1 MDSSISRFPQPS
13 FYSVANCAV
22 NGISVTGCIGAKTVQ
37 RFVGVR
43 FNRSVRHAGAL
54 GHGKQPQNLGGWLC
68 VNQRFDMRHVLLVSC
83 QENQRPKDLDLLQS
97 F

>member
-1 MDSSISRFPQPS
+1 
-13 FYSVANCAV
+13 
-22 NGISVTGCIGAKTVQ
+22 
-37 RFVGVR
+37 
-43 FNRSVRHAGAL
+43 L
-54 GHGKQPQNLGGWLC
+54 GYGKQPQNLGGWLC